1 MARIVYTQVNEAL
14 NEILLGGRFSGRPL
28 YVALDKQGREEL
40 ARRLDLPEDA
50 VEATCCKVVGRSL
63 LPTGNPYWRHSND
76 LATWTR
82 MGRPGLPPFTA
93 LLFTLSHAAGQM
105 ASDDEFSQTNYY
117 QRLAEVTGH
126 APGHLSFHGR
136 GTEEFWRAFSEWLAA
151 TNYAHGRPT
160 ARQLPSQKYV
170 SLAVSQAIVRASD
183 REDFHAL
190 FEKYGFTGADVVSAE
205 EMARYIASWIHGPAA
220 NKRLKA
226 AWSQAEL
233 RPRIAEVALAE
244 LEAWASRDAGAPRPG
259 AGGVGARLSL
269 AASIGGFPSRR
280 LSLSLGRKSEGEGAI
295 ALSAGEGSPALEL
308 GNATYGG
315 FATLS
320 PASAVDLPGVL
331 RRGISL
337 AAPGGGSRLE
347 WRPRF
352 VIPFAKSA
360 SGPFWAEASQGMVG
374 VEHMVL
380 VLDTQRT
387 RDAVDAVLAEV
398 AIPGFTRATPA
409 QLPGLPQ
416 GWLLYQG
423 VQLMRAAGNPPDA
436 AADLS
441 PMAEAGGLRIEGGM
455 RLAPGVWHRHAPP
468 AIRFDGAPA
477 GASLELRDGID
488 EQGNVVEVAGAM
500 NGWALLDLAKLEL
513 PASGDLFARGLVGR
527 GRDHAVSLL
536 VRSARRP
543 QPLDRQ
549 GRSQLLAD
557 SLDGAVEAPAAD
569 REAIHVTGL
578 RVHGETPPLVA
589 AEALASR
596 RGIHAGEAEACAEDA
611 GDEMLPDEP
620 ASPPAPRIAWTNAE
634 EMRGIACGERGF
646 HWYLVDPVPAGAPA
660 STPVSMA
667 CEGCNHAFLRN
678 GGAQPSGGATAQ
690 RRPTTPPPPPPAP
703 APPAEGRVD
712 LDLLLD
718 ALSFMGSGSWG
729 AFEALVAGELDQPW
743 EAAAIARD
751 LASLGH
757 LDLRRQAGSGR
768 ILAWSVPPPML
779 AMRPGDVGFLA
790 GFRNAGMI
798 EEAARRIGLAGGTL
812 AVTPRPAQP
821 ALVEV
826 SGIPAADVAAAI
838 SGLVDPHEREVR
850 VELDAAGRLAS
861 ACLAMGQ
868 AWSLATPASL
878 GRDKDMHIYDLA
890 THGWRPVGGP
900 SGAGAYRTRSNGA
913 TYIFVDAEGQARQ
926 APHELAKL
934 MAARAAG
941 KPLHAFQPG
950 DAVFTSVLGC
960 EPPGLLGRALVA
972 CSGMLPLRSPGR
984 LHHPGVPPA
993 VAATVLEVLYPE
1005 PKP

>member
-1 MARIVYTQVNEAL
+1 MYAQVNEAL

-28 YVALDKQGREEL
+28 YLALDNQGREEL
-40 ARRLDLPEDA
+40 ARRLDLPEDT

-76 LATWTR
+76 LAAWTR
-82 MGRPGLPPFTA
+82 MGRPGLPTFTA

-136 GTEEFWRAFSEWLAA
+136 GTEEFWRALSEWLSA

-190 FEKYGFTGADVVSAE
+190 FEKYGFTGADVVSGE
-205 EMARYIASWIHGPAA
+205 EMSRYIASWIHGPAA

-233 RPRIAEVALAE
+233 RPRVAEVALAE
-244 LEAWASRDAGAPRPG
+244 LEAWAERDTGAARPG
-259 AGGVGARLSL
+259 AGGAGARLSL

-280 LSLSLGRKSEGEGAI
+280 LSLSLGRKSEGEGTI
-295 ALSAGEGSPALEL
+295 ALSAGEGSPPLEL

-320 PASAVDLPGVL
+320 PARNVDLPGVL
-331 RRGISL
+331 RKGISL

-360 SGPFWAEASQGMVG
+360 SGPFWAEASHGMVG

-423 VQLMRAAGNPPDA
+423 VQLMRAAENPPDA

-488 EQGNVVEVAGAM
+488 EQGTVVEVAGAM

-549 GRSQLLAD
+549 GRGRLVAN
-557 SLDGAVEAPAAD
+557 SLDGAVEAPAAEG
-569 REAIHVTGL
+569 EAIHATGL
-578 RVHGETPPLVA
+578 RVHGGTPPLA
-589 AEALASR
+589 AVQALASH
-596 RGIHAGEAEACAEDA
+596 RGIHAGEAEACAEEA
-611 GDEMLPDEP
+611 GDQALADEAP
-620 ASPPAPRIAWTNAE
+620 SPPAPRVAWTNAE

-646 HWYLVDPVPAGAPA
+646 HWYLVDPVPAGAPP

-678 GGAQPSGGATAQ
+678 GGAQTSGGAAAQ
-690 RRPTTPPPPPPAP
+690 RRPATPPPPPPAP
-703 APPAEGRVD
+703 TPPAEDRVD
-712 LDLLLD
+712 HDLLLD
-718 ALSFMGSGSWG
+718 ALTFMGSGSWG
-729 AFEALVAGELDQPW
+729 AFEALVAGDLDQPW
-743 EAAAIARD
+743 EAAAIARG
-751 LASLGH
+751 LSSLGH

-768 ILAWSVPPPML
+768 ILAWSVPPPVL
-779 AMRPGDVGFLA
+779 AMRAGGEGFLA
-790 GFRNAGMI
+790 GFRNAGMV
-798 EEAARRIGLAGGTL
+798 EEAALRIGKAGGAL

-826 SGIPAADVAAAI
+826 SGISAEDAAAALA
-838 SGLVDPHEREVR
+838 GLADPHERAIH
-850 VELDAAGRLAS
+850 VEPDAAGRLAA
-861 ACLAMGQ
+861 ACRGIGE
-868 AWSLATPASL
+868 AWSLVEPASL
-878 GRDKDMHIYDLA
+878 GRDKDMHFYDLSA
-890 THGWRPVGGP
+890 HAWRPVDGP
-900 SGAGAYRTRSNGA
+900 SGAGAYRVRSNGA
-913 TYIFVDAEGQARQ
+913 HYFFLDAQGQARR

-934 MAARAAG
+934 LAARAAG
-941 KPLHAFQPG
+941 KALHGYQPADG
-950 DAVFTSVLGC
+950 GFTSVLGC

-972 CSGMLPLRSPGR
+972 CSGTLPLHAPGR
-984 LHHPGVPPA
+984 LHHANVPPV

-1005 PKP
+1005 TKP